1 MATNNITEISCR
13 GPEAF
18 LVATSCD
25 IIPPGSSTTIGTCRY
40 IIPIATCHEDVVI
53 KLRDALLL
61 DSKLIDTNTTLGKV
75 VNESVLSSLKPDGK
89 QLRKEWDNYMSILK
103 NRGDSVGNSELH
115 KIEVMYT
122 RAVLKKVCKMIFDNR
137 DVSVVPTTGSSGG
150 NVISIDSSR
159 PPLKKISSKVTWK
172 LKDHPRGTAVLMYN
186 TNKLVDFSTRLATL
200 RENLKNCLNDGNKN
214 GDVCAKDF
222 NKELENVG
230 RVGYGRG

>member
-1 MATNNITEISCR
+1 MTDGDITGISCR
-13 GPEAF
+13 GPETF
-18 LVATSCD
+18 LVTTVCTST
-25 IIPPGSSTTIGTCRY
+25 PTCRY

-53 KLRDALLL
+53 KLRDALLE
-61 DSKLIDTNTTLGKV
+61 DSKLIDKSTTLGTV
-75 VNESVLSSLKPDGK
+75 VNATAPDLANLNADKK

-115 KIEVMYT
+115 NIEVMYT

-137 DVSVVPTTGSSGG
+137 DVSVVPTTGPPSD
-150 NVISIDSSR
+150 VISIDPSR
-159 PPLKKISSKVTWK
+159 PSLKKISSKVTWK

-200 RENLKNCLNDGNKN
+200 RENLKNCLQGSTSN
-214 GDVCAKDF
+214 DVCAERF

-230 RVGYGRG
+230 RVGYGSG